1 MYKLNYKFQKEDSR
15 DLQFNDKLLAT
26 NSVSNYNLNI
36 KKIYDQ
42 GQLGSC
48 VSNAIALV
56 INYINNTMLPS
67 RLYIYFNGRA
77 ISIDKNISDDTGL
90 TLRDGCKSVSK
101 YSVCS
106 EINWPYNINLYSTM
120 PQLSSYSSTYNLL
133 NFTYYAVAQTSTAI
147 EAALKANN
155 PVIFGFIVYSSFMSS
170 EVASKGIVPMPNIN
184 TETIAGGHCTVI
196 SGYNSVTKMFK
207 CVNSWGTNWGDRGF
221 FYMPYAYIL
230 NPSLTRDLWIIK
242 YTTTTIKPSR
252 IIRLTHKNII
262 FKLKK

>member
-15 DLQFNDKLLAT
+15 DLQFDHKLLPT
-26 NSVSNYNLNI
+26 NSVTNYNLNI
-36 KKIYDQ
+36 TKIYDQ

-56 INYINNTMLPS
+56 INYINNTILPS

-77 ISIDKNISDDTGL
+77 ISIDENIRDDTGL
-90 TLRDGCKSVSK
+90 VVRDGCKSVSK

-106 EINWPYNINLYSTM
+106 EINWPYNINVYSIM
-120 PQLSSYSSTYNLL
+120 PSLSSYNSTYNLP
-133 NFTYYAVAQTSTAI
+133 NFTYYALTQTATAI
-147 EAALKANN
+147 QAALQANN
-155 PVIFGFIVYSSFMSS
+155 PVIFGFTVYSSFMSRA
-170 EVASKGIVPMPNIN
+170 VASTGIVPMPNTH
-184 TETIAGGHCTVI
+184 TETIAGGHCTVMC
-196 SGYNSVTKMFK
+196 GFNSVTKMFK

-230 NPSLTRDLWIIK
+230 NPSLTSDLWIIK
-242 YTTTTIKPSR
+242 YDLPPTKPTK
-252 IIRLTHKNII
+252 INRLTNKNII

>member
-15 DLQFNDKLLAT
+15 DLQFDHKLLAT
-26 NSVSNYNLNI
+26 NSVTNYNLNI

-42 GQLGSC
+42 EQLGSC

-56 INYINNTMLPS
+56 INYINNIMLPS

-90 TLRDGCKSVSK
+90 VIRDGCKCVSK

-106 EINWPYNINLYSTM
+106 ENNWPYNINLYSTM
-120 PQLSSYSSTYNLL
+120 PSLGSYNSTYNLP
-133 NFTYYAVAQTSTAI
+133 NFTYYAVIQTAAAI
-147 EAALKANN
+147 QAALQANN
-155 PVIFGFIVYSSFMSS
+155 PIIFGFNVYSSFMSRAVS
-170 EVASKGIVPMPNIN
+170 STGIVPMPNTR

-196 SGYNSVTKMFK
+196 SGFNSVTKMFK
-207 CVNSWGTNWGDRGF
+207 CVNSWGTNWGDQGF

-242 YTTTTIKPSR
+242 YDVPTIKPSK
-252 IIRLTHKNII
+252 IIRLTNKNII